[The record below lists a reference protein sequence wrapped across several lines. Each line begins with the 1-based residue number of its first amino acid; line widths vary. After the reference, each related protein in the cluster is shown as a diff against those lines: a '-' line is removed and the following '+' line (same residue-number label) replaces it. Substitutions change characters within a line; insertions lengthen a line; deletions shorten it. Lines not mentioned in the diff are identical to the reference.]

1 MAIKCSKK
9 KKKEK
14 KKGAKTGAIFCCSL
28 SSSLLHVRLKPDKFF
43 SKKQDSRRFQ
53 CQAWRCADNFPHSDH
68 PLELLD
74 LLCTTLTGV
83 EYLLLLK
90 FLLNKAERL

>member
-9 KKKEK
+9 KKT
-14 KKGAKTGAIFCCSL
+14 GAKTGAIFCCSL

-43 SKKQDSRRFQ
+43 NKKQDSRRFQ
-53 CQAWRCADNFPHSDH
+53 CQAWHYEDNFPHSDH

-74 LLCTTLTGV
+74 LLWTTLTGV
-83 EYLLLLK
+83 KYLLILK
-90 FLLNKAERL
+90 FILNKAERL